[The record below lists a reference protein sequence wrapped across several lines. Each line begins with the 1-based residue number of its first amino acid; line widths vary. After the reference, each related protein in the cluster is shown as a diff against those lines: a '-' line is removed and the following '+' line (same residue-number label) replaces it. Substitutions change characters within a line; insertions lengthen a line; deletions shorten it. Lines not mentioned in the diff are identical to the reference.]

1 MESCFIYWDNSN
13 IFHEAQRLAEDR
25 EATPAARFR
34 VRVHFESLFRLAHVD
49 RPVERAYA
57 AGSIPPPL
65 RNLWNRLENHG
76 VRVNLFDRVQ
86 AERSEQG
93 VPDQFLQLRMLE
105 DLDDYHDNPGIVVLL
120 SGDGAGYRENQGFHS
135 TLERMY
141 RRGWRIE
148 ILSWTHSCKQRMRQW
163 AESNGVFVPL
173 EHFYDSITYVEES
186 EPGYQFVEYRPN
198 VVLDL
203 SRRKTLPPQELR

>member
-25 EATPAARFR
+25 EATSAARFR
-34 VRVHFESLFRLAHVD
+34 VRIHFESLFRLAHAD
-49 RPVERAYA
+49 RLVERAYA

-65 RNLWNRLENHG
+65 RNLWNRIENHG

-105 DLDDYHDNPGIVVLL
+105 DLDDFHDNPGIVVLL
-120 SGDGAGYRENQGFHS
+120 SGDGAGYRENEGFHS
-135 TLERMY
+135 ILERMH

-173 EHFYDSITYVEES
+173 EHFYDSITFVEES

-198 VVLDL
+198 EALDL
-203 SRRKTLPPQELR
+203 SRRKTVPPQKLR